1 MSEML
6 AKVQRPDW
14 GDFAVRLHLRYV
26 EKFADP
32 EGYQTI
38 SYEDTLHLQDE
49 VAPLLQPD
57 MDEASAVADV
67 DNIPEI

>member
-1 MSEML
+1 M
-6 AKVQRPDW
+6 
-14 GDFAVRLHLRYV
+14 RLHLRYV

>member
-14 GDFAVRLHLRYV
+14 GNFAVRLHLRYV
-26 EKFADP
+26 EKFVDP

>member
-1 MSEML
+1 ML

-14 GDFAVRLHLRYV
+14 GNFAVRLHLRYV

-32 EGYQTI
+32 
-38 SYEDTLHLQDE
+38 E

>member
-1 MSEML
+1 MCIRDS
-6 AKVQRPDW
+6 
-14 GDFAVRLHLRYV
+14 
-26 EKFADP
+26 
-32 EGYQTI
+32 YQTI

>member
-1 MSEML
+1 ML

-14 GDFAVRLHLRYV
+14 GNFAVRLHLRYV
-26 EKFADP
+26 EK
-32 EGYQTI
+32 GYQTI
-38 SYEDTLHLQDE
+38 SYEDPLHLQDE